1 MIDPQRLIKK
11 CAGLGLPLSAE
22 QARLLDQYAELLVE
36 ANRRINLTAITG
48 PEEIEDKH
56 FIDSLL
62 LAAQPEIA
70 GRVVDVGSGA
80 GFPGLVAKIYKPEI
94 ALTLMEPTGKRL
106 DFLRCAAAQLGLAGV
121 EFAKERAEEAAR
133 KGWREQFDAATAR
146 AVAALPALAE
156 YCLPLVKVGGSFLAM
171 KGQSGPAE
179 ADAARAAAQ
188 TLGAGGADLRK
199 ANLPGGDERW
209 LVVYQ
214 KHAATPAVYPRAGG
228 KIAKAPLLKQ
238 PSPGRGRHG
247 L

>member
-11 CAGLGLPLSAE
+11 CAALGLPLSAE
-22 QARLLDQYAELLVE
+22 QAELLDRYAELLVE
-36 ANRRINLTAITG
+36 TNRQVNLTAITE

-106 DFLRCAAAQLGLAGV
+106 DFLRRVAAGLGLSGV

-171 KGQSGPAE
+171 KGASGPAE
-179 ADAARAAAQ
+179 AAACAAAQ
-188 TLGAGGADLRK
+188 TLGAGEADLRR

-214 KHAATPAVYPRAGG
+214 KLVPTPPVYPRAGG
-228 KIAKAPLLKQ
+228 KIAKAPLLK
-238 PSPGRGRHG
+238 
-247 L
+247 